1 MPSIP
6 DAIYIISVI
15 TISGRFMARSI
26 EIIIFNIV
34 AIAYVTKCGN
44 RNAIIIPIPSPSLG
58 SELDGVNKTN
68 SAPIYS
74 KVIPS
79 DILVKTRG
87 KVLFFIIK
95 LLSFI
100 FLIILPVFFYFL
112 NIKQE
117 SIKKVVCG
125 INNI

>member
-1 MPSIP
+1 MPSTP
-6 DAIYIISVI
+6 AAIYKISVI
-15 TISGRFMARSI
+15 TISGWFMARSS

-44 RNAIIIPIPSPSLG
+44 RNAITIPIPSPSLG
-58 SELDGVNKTN
+58 SELDGVNKIN

-100 FLIILPVFFYFL
+100 FLILLTVFFYFF
-112 NIKQE
+112 K
-117 SIKKVVCG
+117 C
-125 INNI
+125 

>member
-1 MPSIP
+1 MPSTP

-34 AIAYVTKCGN
+34 AITNVTKCGN

-58 SELDGVNKTN
+58 SELDGVNKIN

-74 KVIPS
+74 KVIPR

-100 FLIILPVFFYFL
+100 FLNYTNCFFLFF
-112 NIKQE
+112 
-117 SIKKVVCG
+117 
-125 INNI
+125 

>member
-1 MPSIP
+1 MPSTP

-44 RNAIIIPIPSPSLG
+44 RNAITIPIPSPSLG
-58 SELDGVNKTN
+58 SELEGVNKTN

-79 DILVKTRG
+79 DILVKP
-87 KVLFFIIK
+87 KVKCCFSL
-95 LLSFI
+95 
-100 FLIILPVFFYFL
+100 
-112 NIKQE
+112 
-117 SIKKVVCG
+117 
-125 INNI
+125 

>member
-1 MPSIP
+1 MPSTP

-44 RNAIIIPIPSPSLG
+44 RNAITIPIPSPSLG
-58 SELDGVNKTN
+58 SKLDGVNKIN

-74 KVIPS
+74 KVIPR

-87 KVLFFIIK
+87 KV
-95 LLSFI
+95 
-100 FLIILPVFFYFL
+100 FL
-112 NIKQE
+112 NPAFLSCLFYSFCSIFTIKF
-117 SIKKVVCG
+117 C
-125 INNI
+125 

>member
-1 MPSIP
+1 MPSTP

-15 TISGRFMARSI
+15 TISGRFIARSI

-34 AIAYVTKCGN
+34 AITNVTKCGN

-58 SELDGVNKTN
+58 SELDGVNKIN

-87 KVLFFIIK
+87 KVLFFILYPTFLSCLFYSFCSIFTIK
-95 LLSFI
+95 F
-100 FLIILPVFFYFL
+100 
-112 NIKQE
+112 
-117 SIKKVVCG
+117 C
-125 INNI
+125 